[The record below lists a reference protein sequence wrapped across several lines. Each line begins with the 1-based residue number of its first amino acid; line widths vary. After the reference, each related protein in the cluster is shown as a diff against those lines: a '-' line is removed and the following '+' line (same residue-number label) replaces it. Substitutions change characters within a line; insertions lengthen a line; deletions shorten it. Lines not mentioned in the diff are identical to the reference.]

1 MAANPRMHESFRA
14 AVEAGVVISQEG
26 KYRFLHDRVQEA
38 AYALIPAKSRALHH
52 LRIGRLLATGMAP
65 EKIDEKTF
73 DIVNQLN
80 QCLPLIA
87 DGVEKE
93 RVAELNLQAGRKAK
107 ASTAYAS
114 ACHYLAAGM
123 DVLAEGAWQNC
134 YKLALELSL
143 ERAECEIFS
152 SNLEP
157 AAALIEELLLKASS
171 KTDRAE
177 ACRLRM
183 LLELKRGDFA
193 PAVRTALE
201 CLRMFNL
208 ELPEHPTSEQVRAE
222 YDEVRRILG
231 ERSIASLVDLPID
244 GRPGDAGGHEAI

>member
-1 MAANPRMHESFRA
+1 SASDVMAANARMHGSFRA
-14 AVEAGVVISQEG
+14 AVEAGAILSQQRKE
-26 KYRFLHDRVQEA
+26 RFLPDRVQEA
-38 AYALIPAKSRALHH
+38 CYALIPAKSRALHH
-52 LRIGRLLATGMAP
+52 LRIGRLLATGTAP
-65 EKIDEKTF
+65 EKIAENIF

-80 QCLPLIA
+80 QGLQLIS
-87 DGVEKE
+87 DWVEKE
-93 RVAELNLQAGRKAK
+93 RVVELNLQAGRKAK

-123 DVLAEGAWQNC
+123 DVLAEGAWENC

-183 LLELKRGDFA
+183 LLEL
-193 PAVRTALE
+193 
-201 CLRMFNL
+201 
-208 ELPEHPTSEQVRAE
+208 
-222 YDEVRRILG
+222 
-231 ERSIASLVDLPID
+231 
-244 GRPGDAGGHEAI
+244 